1 MPGTSLPPTTRL
13 ALILTLWNALAI
25 SVGGMAM
32 AQQSGGTLRVYH
44 RDSPASMSVIE
55 EASLSTSM
63 PMMAVF
69 NNLVMYDQHAAQNS
83 LQRIV
88 PDLAESWSWSEDGT
102 ALTFHLR
109 DGVRWHDG
117 KPFTARDVQCTWQLL
132 LGTAPAPLRAN
143 PRKFWWQ
150 NIERVTADDDRT
162 ASFHLKRPQ
171 PALLALIASGY
182 SPVYPCHVP
191 PAEMRQHPIGTGPF
205 KFVEYKPNQ
214 GIKLVRN
221 PDYWKPGRPYLDAIE
236 YTIIPNRSTAILGF
250 VSGKFDL
257 TWPYDVAIPLLRELK
272 AQAPQAICEIAPLNA
287 SRNLD
292 INPGTSPFD
301 NPDLRHAM
309 SLSLDRKAFIDILD
323 EGQGDI
329 GGAMLPPP
337 AGVWGLPPEMLRT
350 LPGYGPDIEKNR
362 SEARAIME
370 RLGYGPNRRLPV
382 KVSSRNIPIA
392 RDPAI
397 ILIDQLKTIYIDGE
411 LDLVDTAVWF
421 PKMMRRDYA
430 VALGL
435 GASGVDDPDQQF
447 YQNYACGSDL
457 NVTGYCNREME
468 KLFDRQSVESDQQKR
483 KELVWEIDRRLQQ
496 EGARPIIFYY
506 SAATCYR
513 PQVHG
518 LTIMVNSI
526 YNGWRMEDV
535 WLER

>member
-1 MPGTSLPPTTRL
+1 MAWRL
-13 ALILTLWNALAI
+13 GFLLMAWHALAI
-25 SVGGMAM
+25 AATDTAS
-32 AQQSGGTLRVYH
+32 AQQQGGTLRVYH

-55 EASLSTSM
+55 EASLSTAM
-63 PMMAVF
+63 PMMGVF
-69 NNLVMYDQHAAQNS
+69 NNLVLYDQHIAQNS
-83 LQRIV
+83 LATIV

-102 ALTFHLR
+102 ALTFRLR

-117 KPFTARDVQCTWQLL
+117 KPFTAHDVQCTWDLL
-132 LGTAPAPLRAN
+132 LGTGPTPLRAN

-150 NIERVTADDDRT
+150 NVASVTADDERAAT
-162 ASFHLKRPQ
+162 FHLKRPQ
-171 PALLALIASGY
+171 PALLALLASGY
-182 SPVYPCHVP
+182 SPVYPCHVT
-191 PAEMRQHPIGTGPF
+191 PAQMRQHPIGTGPF

-214 GIKLVRN
+214 GIKVARN
-221 PDYWKPGRPYLDAIE
+221 PDYWKPGRPHLDAIE
-236 YTIIPNRSTAILGF
+236 YTIIPNRSTAVLAF
-250 VSGKFDL
+250 AAGKFDL
-257 TWPYDVAIPLLRELK
+257 TWPYDVAIPLVREVK
-272 AQAPQAICEIAPLNA
+272 AQAPQVICEVAPLNA

-292 INPGTSPFD
+292 INPAMPPFD
-301 NPDLRHAM
+301 NPELRRAM

-337 AGVWGLPPEMLRT
+337 AGVWGLTPEILRT
-350 LPGYGPDIEKNR
+350 LPGYGPDIAKNR
-362 SEARAIME
+362 EEARAIMQ
-370 RLGYGPNRRLPV
+370 RLGYGPDHRLAV
-382 KVSSRNIPIA
+382 KVASRNIPIA

-411 LDLVDTAVWF
+411 LDLVDTALWF

-468 KLFDRQSVESDQQKR
+468 NLFERQSVEADQQKR

-506 SAATCYR
+506 SAATCFQPLVR
-513 PQVHG
+513 G

-535 WLER
+535 WLDK